1 MLDNALEMVNE
12 ISNNG
17 FKAYIVGGFVRD
29 HLLGIKSNDID
40 ITTNATP
47 KEIREIFKDDCLP
60 GEDYGSVVV
69 VRKNFRYEITTFR
82 KDIGYVG
89 NRRPSEIEYIDRL
102 EDDLLRRDFTINTIC
117 MDKDGKIIDHLNG
130 INDLKKRIIRSV
142 GNADKKFSE
151 DALRILRAIRFATI
165 LNFKLD
171 DDVVKAIVNNK
182 ELLKNLSYTRKKD
195 ELDKIFTSSHSK
207 NGVIMILKFGLD
219 KELEIEHLDK
229 VRCFSSS
236 ISIWSVLNCSDKYP
250 FSSNERS
257 IIENVNEVLDKNNL
271 DPMNLYRYGLY
282 VNSIAGEIKGINPKR
297 ITKAY
302 VSLPIKRRKEIDI
315 EADQIASLLNKE
327 PGGYLKT
334 IFEDLEKEIIYRR
347 LPNKNDK
354 IIKYINNKYAEK
366 GVTKTR

>member
-1 MLDNALEMVNE
+1 MLDNALEMINE
-12 ISNNG
+12 ISNSG

-29 HLLGIKSNDID
+29 HILGIKSNDID

-47 KEIREIFKDDCLP
+47 KDIREIFKDDCLP

-69 VRKNFRYEITTFR
+69 VRKNYRYEITTFR

-89 NRRPSEIEYIDRL
+89 NRRPSEIEYIDSL
-102 EDDLLRRDFTINTIC
+102 EEDLLRRDFTINTIC
-117 MDKDGKIIDHLNG
+117 MDKDGKIVDHLNG
-130 INDLKKRIIRSV
+130 IEDLKKRIIRSV

-171 DDVVKAIVNNK
+171 DEIVKAINNNR
-182 ELLKNLSYTRKKD
+182 ELLMKLSYNRKKE

-207 NGVIMILKFGLD
+207 NGVIMILKFKLD
-219 KELEIEHLDK
+219 KELEIENLEK
-229 VRCFSSS
+229 VKCFSSS

-250 FSSNERS
+250 FSSNERD
-257 IIENVNEVLDKNNL
+257 IIDNVNVVMKKNNL
-271 DPMNLYRYGLY
+271 DPMNLYSYGLY
-282 VNSIAGEIKGINPKR
+282 VNSIAGEIKGINPKK

-302 VSLPIKRRKEIDI
+302 VNLPIKRRKEIDI
-315 EADQIASLLNKE
+315 EADKIAELLNKE

-347 LPNKNDK
+347 LPNKSDR
-354 IIKYINNKYAEK
+354 IMKYIKNKYGGKEVIK
-366 GVTKTR
+366 